1 MSDGSPGRA
10 QEGQNSMAHKINF
23 RDKRKARHA
32 RIRKKIKGVSE
43 RPRLSVFRSSRQI
56 YAQLVDD
63 TVGHTIAAASSL
75 SFPEDSSQS
84 RPNKSAAAR
93 LVGSE
98 IAKRAIAIGVIQ
110 VVFDRGGYK
119 YHGRIRA
126 LADAAREGGL
136 EV

>member
-1 MSDGSPGRA
+1 MT
-10 QEGQNSMAHKINF
+10 
-23 RDKRKARHA
+23 
-32 RIRKKIKGVSE
+32 E

-56 YAQLVDD
+56 YAQVVDD

-75 SFPEDSSQS
+75 TFPDGNRQNHPS
-84 RPNKSAAAR
+84 KSDAAR

-98 IAKRAIAIGVIQ
+98 IAKRAIEIGVTK

-119 YHGRIRA
+119 YHGRVRA